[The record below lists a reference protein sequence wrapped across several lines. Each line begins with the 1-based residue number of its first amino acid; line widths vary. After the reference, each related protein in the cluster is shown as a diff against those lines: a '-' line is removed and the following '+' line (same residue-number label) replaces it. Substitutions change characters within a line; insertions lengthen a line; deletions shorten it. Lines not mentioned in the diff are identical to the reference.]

1 MESGEKILIFSEMFP
16 KAKSSSSGIF
26 IIERL
31 KALQQLGVDF
41 DFAPVS
47 TFDSF
52 SMSLIKRLMGIRPS
66 TPTETV
72 QIGDK
77 QFPVLKVDLGLKERI
92 GLIRQETRSWVKY
105 AEKMAEAIEKRKKV
119 CEFSLLH
126 AHRVFPEGYAAMLLS
141 QKHSIPYVVTAHGS
155 EIHSVSD
162 KNKTVV
168 REILQRAATSIFVS
182 HALMKD
188 ASEKLGYDGTNGIV
202 IPNGVDTEVFKPIDK
217 EDARK
222 KLSLP
227 LDKKIVGFV
236 GNLIEVKGAD
246 RLPAIAKEL
255 MKLRSDVFFLIVG
268 DGPLL
273 KTLRDKMP
281 MEITRFTGRIDHELM
296 PVAMNAIDVL
306 VFPSRKEGLPTAI
319 LEARACGVRV
329 VGSNAGGIPEAIR
342 DMGSIVMEPDDIER
356 QFAKILSI
364 DLSALSEANSPRKTI
379 DIFSWKEAVR
389 RESAVYSECSK

>member
-188 ASEKLGYDGTNGIV
+188 ASEKLGFSKFLNGQAYGIL
-202 IPNGVDTEVFKPIDK
+202 TEFRNQSCSYSTPVYYIAKRWHGPVCQSLSGSKKRVF
-217 EDARK
+217 R
-222 KLSLP
+222 
-227 LDKKIVGFV
+227 VGRIGLLLTTFSCKQSISIYS
-236 GNLIEVKGAD
+236 NS
-246 RLPAIAKEL
+246 AIA
-255 MKLRSDVFFLIVG
+255 
-268 DGPLL
+268 
-273 KTLRDKMP
+273 
-281 MEITRFTGRIDHELM
+281 
-296 PVAMNAIDVL
+296 
-306 VFPSRKEGLPTAI
+306 
-319 LEARACGVRV
+319 
-329 VGSNAGGIPEAIR
+329 
-342 DMGSIVMEPDDIER
+342 
-356 QFAKILSI
+356 
-364 DLSALSEANSPRKTI
+364 
-379 DIFSWKEAVR
+379 
-389 RESAVYSECSK
+389 